1 MPRRPRLVLPDM
13 PLHLIQ
19 RGNNRQICFAST
31 EDHQF
36 YLDCLKEYAHKAGCQ
51 IHAYVLMTNHVH
63 LLVSAEYPEAPGA
76 LMKAL
81 GQRYTQYVNRKH
93 ERSGTLWEGRYRS
106 CPIQSENYLLACQ
119 RYIELNPVRAGLANH
134 PADYR
139 WSSYQAN
146 ALGSDESLVTPHALY
161 LSLGTEAT
169 SRQSAYQMLFHDALA
184 PALLE
189 QIRQAT
195 NGNFVLGN
203 PGFIAEIPTT
213 QGQRMVPGKPGRP
226 RKPPEPTSP
235 QPAKARTAR

>member
-1 MPRRPRLVLPDM
+1 
-13 PLHLIQ
+13 
-19 RGNNRQICFAST
+19 
-31 EDHQF
+31 
-36 YLDCLKEYAHKAGCQ
+36 
-51 IHAYVLMTNHVH
+51 
-63 LLVSAEYPEAPGA
+63 
-76 LMKAL
+76 MKAL
-81 GQRYTQYVNRKH
+81 GQRYTQYFNRKH

-146 ALGSDESLVTPHALY
+146 ALGSDGSLVTPHALY
-161 LSLGTEAT
+161 LSLGTEAA
-169 SRQSAYQMLFHDALA
+169 SRLSAYQMLFHDALA

-203 PGFIAEIPTT
+203 PGFVAEIVPI

-235 QPAKARTAR
+235 RPAKARKQATS